1 MKTFVNKVKTNMP
14 KAESNVFSLKHDP
27 KQWIL
32 WIIAIGIYFVLQQ
45 FQLPNFSAQAQ
56 SALSVFGV
64 AAFLWITSAFPIA
77 VTGFI
82 VLMLLPMSGALTSH
96 DTYAAFGNHAVFF
109 ILGAFIL
116 ASPVMR
122 SGLSTRLA
130 VTIIAYF
137 GRGPV
142 SLMASIFVLSTLLS
156 FIISEHA
163 VAAMLF
169 PIVMEIVKA
178 ANIKPGSR
186 FGFAAFIS
194 MAWGAVIGGTATL
207 LGGARAPLALGLLNS
222 NTHYDISFAQWTL
235 WTIPTVLMMMIFSI
249 VLIYFMIRKTQVC
262 VSSAR
267 AQLELHHTSLGKF
280 SFREGRTCAVV
291 IITVLLWIFYGKSVG
306 LDIVAII
313 GVILAFVSRITTWDE
328 VQADVQWNII
338 VMYGSAIALST
349 ALSTTGAAH
358 GIVDYVIQSG
368 FATPITIFIAM
379 LVLAFVLTEAMSNAA
394 AVAVLMPI
402 GLVLCNQYNI
412 DPRAMTLAI
421 ATSAGL
427 TFLLPVSTPAM
438 AIATSVEFVPQSKAL
453 RWGIIIKVLGF
464 IALLATTFFYWPH
477 FGLTL

>member
-1 MKTFVNKVKTNMP
+1 ML
-14 KAESNVFSLKHDP
+14 KAKQNAFSLTSDP
-27 KQWIL
+27 KQWVL
-32 WIIAIGIYFVLQQ
+32 WLLAIGIYFVLQH
-45 FQLPNFSAQAQ
+45 LTLKGFSPEAQ
-56 SALSVFGV
+56 SALAVFGV

-77 VTGFI
+77 ITGFI

-137 GRGPV
+137 GRGPFR
-142 SLMASIFVLSTLLS
+142 LMASIFMLSALLS

-163 VAAMLF
+163 VAAMLV
-169 PIVMEIVKA
+169 PIVIEIVKA
-178 ANIKPGSR
+178 ANIEPGSR
-186 FGFAAFIS
+186 FGFAAFMS

-222 NTHYDISFAQWTL
+222 STHHDISFAQWTM
-235 WTIPTVLMMMIFSI
+235 WTIPTVLVMMLCAVIT
-249 VLIYFMIRKTQVC
+249 IYFMIRKTKVC
-262 VSSAR
+262 VDSAR

-280 SFREGRTCAVV
+280 SFREARTSAVV
-291 IITVLLWIFYGKSVG
+291 ILTVILWIFYGKDVG
-306 LDIVAII
+306 LDIVAILA
-313 GVILAFVSRITTWDE
+313 VVLAFVTRITTWEE

-338 VMYGSAIALST
+338 IMYGSAIALST

-358 GIVDYVIQSG
+358 GLVNYAIETGISSP
-368 FATPITIFIAM
+368 ALIFIIM
-379 LVLAFVLTEAMSNAA
+379 ILLAFVLTEAMSNAA

-427 TFLLPVSTPAM
+427 TFMLPVSTPAM
-438 AIATSVEFVPQSKAL
+438 AIVTSSEFVKPSLAM
-453 RWGIIIKVLGF
+453 RWGLIIKVLGF
-464 IALLATTFFYWPH
+464 VALLATAFFYWPH
-477 FGLTL
+477 FGLVV